1 MKHTKLLFPILLI
14 VMIFTCNLSAQIK
27 LLKVDSIKCINQDYD
42 FKPVFV
48 ENWINNDILQIKT
61 TSLINCIGVNSPRVK
76 LRGPLLNLEFNDFMI
91 ENKTEIRVEADC
103 SCVYQI
109 IWQISGLNKKNKYIV
124 LLNGLISSDYK
135 KSCLDSLLTNYDIDK
150 IYHFQLRNVID
161 KKGQKQG
168 YHLSQI
174 DNQKVRQE
182 YLNGILL
189 KTN

>member
-14 VMIFTCNLSAQIK
+14 LLVFTCNLSAQIK

-61 TSLINCIGVNSPRVK
+61 TALINCIGVNNPRVK

-91 ENKTEIRVEADC
+91 ENKTEIRVVTDC

-135 KSCLDSLLTNYDIDK
+135 ESYLDSLLTNYDIDK
-150 IYHFQLRNVID
+150 TYHFQLRNVID
-161 KKGQKQG
+161 KEGQKQG
-168 YHLSQI
+168 YHLRQI
-174 DNQKVRQE
+174 NNQKVRQE

-189 KTN
+189 KTD